1 MKYHPNEAKYS
12 VSLKIIAF
20 LFISLLMFT
29 LFGCDD
35 RPQKVQQGM
44 KTYLQDRYGIEFV
57 VGQPYVTGSMDTAHY
72 QAKAHPK
79 GQPEIKFTVDEMS
92 RVNEAGNEY
101 KPEYFRDYYLKE
113 KWNYQGSQAIEKKM
127 REIYGESV
135 DMKITYDF
143 GKGGYA
149 HRDLDFDQLFK
160 QRLNS
165 IISLRIELFIDS
177 TQFNNETEAAKA
189 FAILKTFILD
199 NKSKHYHFDVIFI
212 DKADKKD
219 YLADKDPYS
228 KKTSKKAFPEVR
240 YSDKYEEVINSKRVP
255 GCFRLYSTSE
265 KPLKINSSSDLIIF
279 SMC

>member
-1 MKYHPNEAKYS
+1 MKDRSDEAKYS
-12 VSLKIIAF
+12 LNLKLIACI
-20 LFISLLMFT
+20 LISLL
-29 LFGCDD
+29 LLVLAGCDD

-57 VGQPYVTGSMDTAHY
+57 VGLPYVTGSMDTAHY
-72 QAKAHPK
+72 QAKAYPK
-79 GQPEIKFTVDEMS
+79 WQPEIKFVVDEMS
-92 RVNEAGNEY
+92 RLHEAGKEY
-101 KPEYFRDYYLKE
+101 NPEYFRDYYLKE
-113 KWNYQGSQAIEKKM
+113 KWNYQGSKAIEKKM
-127 REIYGESV
+127 RELYGESV
-135 DMKITYDF
+135 DMRVSYDF
-143 GKGGYA
+143 GRGGYA
-149 HRDLDFDQLFK
+149 HRELDFDQLFK

-165 IISLRIELFIDS
+165 TISLRIELFIDS
-177 TQFNNETEAAKA
+177 TEFNNETEAAKA

-212 DKADKKD
+212 DKADKQD
-219 YLADKDPYS
+219 YLSNKDPYS

-265 KPLKINSSSDLIIF
+265 KPLKLNSSSDLIRF